1 MASGLRIT
9 EPWRCRVSEMACSRK
24 YHGSSMG
31 ARVLARGHYANLN
44 WQIELSILSAALIPK
59 ELLIEYLV
67 LTKCVLEHV
76 VSSVCGAVKHRHFNV
91 IGARPAWRN
100 VYYS

>member
-1 MASGLRIT
+1 MFLKWPVPENTLAVQWAR
-9 EPWRCRVSEMACSRK
+9 ECWRVATMP
-24 YHGSSMG
+24 
-31 ARVLARGHYANLN
+31 NLN

-76 VSSVCGAVKHRHFNV
+76 VSSVCGAVKHRYFNV